1 MPSVCNNFQHHLYDL
16 IELLPSR
23 LKKTQFL
30 TCNVTETSLET
41 VAANSE
47 KSVVSL
53 AASGKLFYVTHY
65 GKGVPCYN
73 MSLQISIDDGPFD
86 GGVYAIGIDAAESYQ
101 FNSAGTLYNL
111 GTSALLSRI
120 WDTTNHEYYVINFNL
135 HHEFSDSI
143 TIKLCNYDSA
153 NDSQQKT
160 KFILDIFVSSK
171 KLKLHSKGFLGD
183 AVREIK
189 EMINKKF
196 GRCSAVL
203 ADLSIDEDF
212 SLVNKEESINRL
224 ILFIDDEVY
233 KKKKDKVVN
242 CLINENLVH
251 DIIERPRPHV
261 KIGR

>member
-1 MPSVCNNFQHHLYDL
+1 MPNTCNNFQHHLYDL

-30 TCNVTETSLET
+30 TCSITETPLYTISAGSESTILSL
-41 VAANSE
+41 S
-47 KSVVSL
+47 
-53 AASGKLFYVTHY
+53 ASGKLFYVTHY

-86 GGVYAIGIDAAESYQ
+86 GGVYAIGIDASESYQ
-101 FNSAGTLYNL
+101 FNSPGTLYIL
-111 GTSALLSRI
+111 GTSALLTRI
-120 WDTTNHEYYVINFNL
+120 WDTSNHEYYVINFNL

-143 TIKLCNYDSA
+143 TIKLCNYDGA

-160 KFILDIFVSSK
+160 KFVLDIFVSSK
-171 KLKLHSKGFLGD
+171 RLKFHSKGFLGE

-189 EMINKKF
+189 EMINRKF

-203 ADLSIDEDF
+203 ADFSIDEDF
-212 SLVNKEESINRL
+212 NLVNKEEGINRL
-224 ILFIDDEVY
+224 ILFIDDEVH
-233 KKKKDKVVN
+233 KKKKDKIIN
-242 CLINENLVH
+242 CLIKENLVH

-261 KIGR
+261 KIRR